1 MHPKFPL
8 LLDPKTVID
17 SYDKEPLLFWS
28 ILTIA
33 SKDSEKHAAMNT
45 RLQIL
50 SRQLAADIIL
60 LGNRSIHLV
69 QALLLLCV
77 WSSPH
82 GSMNKEPL
90 SMYCALAISMAR
102 SLGLHRPQHPFAF
115 FAAMSSELETLEV
128 RRSTWLSCF
137 IIDQWYRY
145 TCSLRD

>member
-8 LLDPKTVID
+8 LLNPTMVLD
-17 SYDKEPLLFWS
+17 SYKKEPLLFWS
-28 ILTIA
+28 VLTIA
-33 SKDSEKHAAMNT
+33 SKDSKKHAPVNT

-60 LGNRSIHLV
+60 LGNRSIYLV

-102 SLGLHRPQHPFAF
+102 SLGLHRPQHPFPLF
-115 FAAMSSELETLEV
+115 GAMSSELETTEV
-128 RRSTWLSCF
+128 RRSTWVSCF
-137 IIDQWYRY
+137 IVDQW
-145 TCSLRD
+145 